1 MEQTT
6 IALPLGKQDIQK
18 AVTAL
23 IEELTL
29 NPFQLDMHT
38 ENEQIFHNMGMSI
51 LFETLRSTF

>member
-6 IALPLGKQDIQK
+6 ITLPLGKQDIQK

-38 ENEQIFHNMGMSI
+38 EEEQIFHNMGMSM
-51 LFETLRSTF
+51 LFETPRSTF

>member
-38 ENEQIFHNMGMSI
+38 EKEQILYNMGMSI